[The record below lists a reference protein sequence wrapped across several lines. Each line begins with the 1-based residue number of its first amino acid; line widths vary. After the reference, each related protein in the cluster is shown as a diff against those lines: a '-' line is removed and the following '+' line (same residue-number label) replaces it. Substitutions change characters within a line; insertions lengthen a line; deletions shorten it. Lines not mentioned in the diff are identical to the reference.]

1 MNSGSRS
8 VEIRRPFA
16 LDTETTSLVAR
27 NADLVG
33 ISLAY
38 EAGRACYIP
47 VSHVEGDQLD
57 AKVVLNLIALLL
69 ADPSLTMVGHN
80 LKYDLT
86 VLESAGLQPSCAVAD
101 TMLMSYVLD
110 AASGRHDMDSV
121 ARRTLGIDTISYED
135 VCERERNKL
144 VSLK

>member
-1 MNSGSRS
+1 
-8 VEIRRPFA
+8 
-16 LDTETTSLVAR
+16 
-27 NADLVG
+27 
-33 ISLAY
+33 
-38 EAGRACYIP
+38 
-47 VSHVEGDQLD
+47 
-57 AKVVLNLIALLL
+57 
-69 ADPSLTMVGHN
+69 MVGHN

-86 VLESAGLQPSCAVAD
+86 VLESVGLEPSCAVAD

-135 VCERERNKL
+135 VYVERERNKL